1 MKRIFTVNS
10 AIAAVVLAAIAI
22 SGCATS
28 NLKMRRESV
37 DWQQERVM
45 IERSL
50 ERFDEGLFD
59 VYAYEWRPGITAA
72 IVFDLR
78 DTDRAIKPGS
88 GWRKI
93 KSRQELESVY
103 KGGSATKTR
112 SGMKLYRIE
121 GADGELWGFFFA
133 PGNFLPHS
141 VLDEKTI
148 ELSQIPE
155 PKAPGP

>member
-1 MKRIFTVNS
+1 MKRSLMVELG
-10 AIAAVVLAAIAI
+10 IAAFVLAAIMLL
-22 SGCATS
+22 GCAPST
-28 NLKMRRESV
+28 LTMRRESV

-72 IVFDLR
+72 VVVDLR
-78 DTDRAIKPGS
+78 DTDRTIKPGP

-93 KSRQELESVY
+93 NSRQEFEAAY

-112 SGMKLYRIE
+112 TGMKLYRIE

-148 ELSQIPE
+148 ELGQIPE